1 MKIQPIAPS
10 FKGKISI
17 SANGNNKNVSYLY
30 NKVSKI
36 VKDNQV
42 TASFHSDKIEITPHT
57 SATSP
62 VKSSLTDLGIEFVE
76 DNNQKET
83 LLSKANKVIS
93 SFIPKN

>member
-17 SANGNNKNVSYLY
+17 PASGNNKNVDYLY

-42 TASFHSDKIEITPHT
+42 TASFLTDRIEIMPHT
-57 SATSP
+57 SAAAP
-62 VKSSLTDLGIEFVE
+62 IKSSLADLGIEFV
-76 DNNQKET
+76 DDSAKKET
-83 LLSKANKVIS
+83 IIDKASKLVS
-93 SFIPKN
+93 SLTQKN

>member
-10 FKGKISI
+10 FKDKISI

-57 SATSP
+57 SAVAP
-62 VKSSLTDLGIEFVE
+62 IKSSLTDLGIEFV
-76 DNNQKET
+76 DDSAKKET
-83 LLSKANKVIS
+83 LLDKASKVVS
-93 SFIPKN
+93 SLTQKK

>member
-1 MKIQPIAPS
+1 MKIQSITPS

-17 SANGNNKNVSYLY
+17 PADGKNKNVAYLY

-36 VKDNQV
+36 VKDNHV
-42 TASFHSDKIEITPHT
+42 TANFLNDKIEIMPHT